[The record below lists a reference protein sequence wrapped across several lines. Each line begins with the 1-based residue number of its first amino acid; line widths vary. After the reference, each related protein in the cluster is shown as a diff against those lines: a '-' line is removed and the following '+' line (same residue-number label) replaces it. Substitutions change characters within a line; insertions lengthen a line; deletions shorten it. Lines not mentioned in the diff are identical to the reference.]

1 MNEEEKKELRD
12 RVAEICEAAKV
23 LYDLQGK
30 FEDDF
35 GIRVS
40 AEYDLY
46 RYGIGDDKRYGSG
59 RRVFVM
65 AGAEKL
71 YEAFDIEPEV
81 GENCIGI
88 MERNGISKD
97 GKYNIKD
104 IANKDKE
111 TGEWEFTPAR
121 KPAERS

>member
-30 FEDDF
+30 FKDDF
-35 GIRVS
+35 GISVS
-40 AEYDLY
+40 ADYDLY
-46 RYGIGDDKRYGSG
+46 RCGIRSGNQYGSG
-59 RRVFVM
+59 YKVFVM

-81 GENCIGI
+81 GENCIGR

-104 IANKDKE
+104 IADKNEE

-121 KPAERS
+121 EPVERS

>member
-35 GIRVS
+35 GILVS

-46 RYGIGDDKRYGSG
+46 RYGIGDGKQYGSG
-59 RRVFVM
+59 YKVFVM

-104 IANKDKE
+104 FANKDKE

-121 KPAERS
+121 ERS

>member
-23 LYDLQGK
+23 LYDLQSK

-35 GIRVS
+35 GIRVR

-46 RYGIGDDKRYGSG
+46 RYGIGDEKRYGSG
-59 RRVFVM
+59 HRVFVM

>member
-23 LYDLQGK
+23 LYDLQSK

-35 GIRVS
+35 GIRVR

-46 RYGIGDDKRYGSG
+46 RYGIGDEKRYGSG
-59 RRVFVM
+59 HRVFVM

-121 KPAERS
+121 KPVERS

>member
-40 AEYDLY
+40 ADYDLY
-46 RYGIGDDKRYGSG
+46 RYGIGDGKWYGSG
-59 RRVFVM
+59 YKVFVM

-81 GENCIGI
+81 GENCIGH

-97 GKYNIKD
+97 GKYVIND
-104 IANKDKE
+104 IADKNE
-111 TGEWEFTPAR
+111 KTGEWEFTPAR